1 MMVEGIDYCFIYPK
15 EDGASVH
22 IRFLTGK
29 YKDTVYKYGK
39 VVIQERDDG
48 VKALLFKLDVIQS
61 NVDKPKNLEKS
72 KEFINYVGPLL
83 VDLMQ
88 NNSDWEMIDEIG
100 TSDTETPDLQ

>member
-15 EDGASVH
+15 DDSSSVH

-48 VKALLFKLDVIQS
+48 VKALLFGLDVLESTI
-61 NVDKPKNLEKS
+61 DKPKKLEKN

-83 VDLMQ
+83 VDLME
-88 NNSDWEMIDEIG
+88 NNSDWEMIDEIRASHTK
-100 TSDTETPDLQ
+100 TSDL